1 MKNAFYLILKALFA
15 LKIFKLLSGLVQIN
29 KNSLIRKIRLISKFV
44 TSQPGQQMI
53 TIHAL
58 LNISRSK
65 DNQTMKFGQVIE
77 YTKRNIFFKIMQKMR
92 QGD

>member
-15 LKIFKLLSGLVQIN
+15 LKIFKLLSGLIQIN

-77 YTKRNIFFKIMQKMR
+77 YTKRNIFFKIMQNMR